1 MKLALVPHQGRPA
14 ALEVAVR
21 LINGATARGMHVVAA
36 PEDATLLGI
45 DAADLDAVGIDLV
58 VGVGGDGT
66 VLSAAQVALRAQV
79 PVFGVNVGRV
89 GFLAEVE
96 PEMVEAA
103 LDAVASGDWS
113 ISQRM
118 TVAAVLETGTTATGI
133 NDILVEKVKGQRIVG
148 LRVAVDGEPFLR
160 YRADGLLVATPT
172 GSTAYSF
179 SSGGPLVA
187 PTLEA
192 MILTPVAAHSLFSR
206 SVVFPPE
213 VTLRCTVDEARPVSV
228 HVDGVGLGELGPGQW
243 VDIRRGS
250 AQVQF
255 LELTGRSYAATVK
268 RKFRLDDG

>member
-14 ALEVAVR
+14 ALEVAAR
-21 LINGATARGMHVVAA
+21 LISGATARGMHVVAA
-36 PEDATLLGI
+36 PEDAALLGI
-45 DAADLDAVGIDLV
+45 EAADLDAVGIDLV

-66 VLSAAQVALRAQV
+66 VLSAAQVALRAHV

-89 GFLAEVE
+89 GFLAEIE
-96 PEMVEAA
+96 PETVEAA
-103 LDAVASGDWS
+103 LDAVATGDWN

-118 TVAAVLETGTTATGI
+118 TVAAVLETGPTTTGI

-179 SSGGPLVA
+179 SSGGPLVS

-206 SVVFPPE
+206 SVVFPPD

-228 HVDGVGLGELGPGQW
+228 HVDGVELGELGPGQW
-243 VDIRRGS
+243 VDIRRGP